1 MWRTSEEIKST
12 MLANAAGLRRLYA
25 RINETFASRDKS
37 AEFRR
42 EWSDACAEFY
52 ASYDKLAFPAGRD
65 AIGRIA
71 KGEAHAMEAAICFL
85 ECRPYLF
92 RSGYIFTTIL
102 RRAKRAPLSPEQSS
116 RLQLVIAK
124 RAAWRARMKAG
135 E

>member
-85 ECRPYLF
+85 ECRPF
-92 RSGYIFTTIL
+92 FFVRATFSRRSFVAPSE
-102 RRAKRAPLSPEQSS
+102 RRYRPNS
-116 RLQLVIAK
+116 RRVFS
-124 RAAWRARMKAG
+124 
-135 E
+135 